1 MSFKSSSLFNVI
13 SLGAEEN
20 SEAIY
25 RIALKIW
32 HRREIRITFLLLQY
46 FDKVIILVFH
56 ESILFSD
63 IINFISCS
71 TLVL

>member
-1 MSFKSSSLFNVI
+1 MKSRNFMSFKSSSLFNVI

-46 FDKVIILVFH
+46 FDSYNPSV
-56 ESILFSD
+56 S
-63 IINFISCS
+63 
-71 TLVL
+71 